1 MSEQIDTIDGLIQ
14 VPQHEVGLLMEAGY
28 LFLELG
34 APKKAMDIFQGV
46 AALVPSNEIPLIA
59 LGHLAFAQGKFE
71 QALKYNEDALA
82 RNPDSALAKAHKGES
97 LMFLGRHQEAMDI
110 LNAVLADSAA
120 GVSQGFVKALIDAF
134 NDGAFQDE

>member
-1 MSEQIDTIDGLIQ
+1 MSEQTDTIDGLIQ

-82 RNPDSALAKAHKGES
+82 RNPDSALAQAHKGES

-110 LNAVLADSAA
+110 LNAVLENSAA
-120 GVSQGFVKALIDAF
+120 GVTQGFVKALIDAF